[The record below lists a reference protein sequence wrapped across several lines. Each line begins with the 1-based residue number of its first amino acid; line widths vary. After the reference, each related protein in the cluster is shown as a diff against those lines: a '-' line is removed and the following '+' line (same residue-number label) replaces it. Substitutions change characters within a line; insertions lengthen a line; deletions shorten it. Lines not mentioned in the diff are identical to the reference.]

1 MLRRA
6 VDIEGRGSRRM
17 RPGLVA
23 AGAAVVALVA
33 TSCAFLPVPLPA
45 RDTTSNGGPPCADAS
60 MRSCALPY
68 PSDEFTVA
76 DSSTETGV
84 RVEMPEGVIDRA
96 ARDRLGPG
104 ATVEDAFGGADGFSA
119 VTPVIFEL
127 DRSVDPSSMPAD
139 GGDVIAVFDVATGA
153 RVPIRAEISKDSIR
167 FGAMNTIVMAWPTVR
182 FDYGHTYVA
191 RLNRGLHANVGELAT
206 APGIATVSSEY
217 VAGIRSALRAIEG
230 DRWSDVISAT
240 TFTVRSR
247 ANANHDLV
255 EMARLARADD
265 HPVRNL
271 EVGAP
276 FLVTDASAVVHGEV
290 RLTDF
295 RDDDGVADPANGPTE
310 IWERFLMVLPKSPA
324 GPDGAPVA
332 VYGHGLTVS
341 KETMVAVASAN
352 ARRGVATV
360 GVDVPNHGERQDEGG
375 FLLDIT
381 HPETFGRLTSMTLQG
396 EVDNLSMMKSV
407 EQHFG
412 DLRFDAPLLGSAPP
426 RLDTSRVL
434 YEGTSMGGVL
444 GAAEVPLAPELDGA
458 FLQVPGVGTVDIIVH
473 SALWPLFMR
482 VVPDGIPAGDAAALI
497 GAAGMLLD
505 RSDAVNVLDAD
516 HAGAAPIFAQY
527 GVGDGIVPG
536 FSTSRL
542 MTLLDLPLIGPDLTP
557 VLTPVRRL
565 PTNEVPA
572 DGWGAEQVWNT
583 QSSVELMALGGHLS
597 FMDPVA
603 QKLFDEWLV
612 NRLSASGIPPSG

>member
-1 MLRRA
+1 MLRGS
-6 VDIEGRGSRRM
+6 VDNWGRGLRRT
-17 RPGLVA
+17 RPGPVA
-23 AGAAVVALVA
+23 AAAVGLLA
-33 TSCAFLPVPLPA
+33 TSCAFLPVPLPSREA
-45 RDTTSNGGPPCADAS
+45 DPFGGPPCADAA

-68 PSDEFTVA
+68 PSNEFTVA
-76 DSSTETGV
+76 DASSDTGV
-84 RVEMPEGVIDRA
+84 RVEMPDAVIDRV

-104 ATVEDAFGGADGFSA
+104 ASVADAFGGADGFSA

-127 DRSVDPSSMPAD
+127 DRSVDPASMPAD
-139 GGDVIAVFDVATGA
+139 GGDVIAVFDVATGE

-167 FGAMNTIVMAWPTVR
+167 FGAMNTIVMAWPAVR

-191 RLNRGLHANVGELAT
+191 RLNRGLHANVGELVR
-206 APGIATVSSEY
+206 APGIAPVSSEY

-247 ANANHDLV
+247 TNANHDLV
-255 EMARLARADD
+255 EMARIARADD

-276 FLVTDASAVVHGEV
+276 FLVTDASAIVHGEV

-295 RDDDGVADPANGPTE
+295 RDTNGVAAPENGPSE
-310 IWERFLMVLPKSPA
+310 NWERFLMVLPKHPA
-324 GPDGAPVA
+324 GPAGAPVV
-332 VYGHGLTVS
+332 VYGHGLMVS
-341 KETMVAVASAN
+341 KETMVAVASDN

-360 GVDVPNHGERQDEGG
+360 GIDIPNHGERQDEGG
-375 FLLDIT
+375 FLLDIAR
-381 HPETFGRLTSMTLQG
+381 PETFGRLTSMTLQG
-396 EVDNLSMMKSV
+396 EIDNLSMMRSV

-412 DLRFDAPLLGSAPP
+412 DLRFEAPLLGSAPP
-426 RLDTSRVL
+426 RLDPSRLL

-458 FLQVPGVGTVDIIVH
+458 FLQVPGVGIVDIIVH
-473 SALWPLFMR
+473 SALWPLFMK

-497 GAAGMLLD
+497 GAASMLID

-516 HAGAAPIFAQY
+516 HTGDAPIFAQY

-536 FSTSRL
+536 FTTDRL
-542 MTLLDLPLIGPDLTP
+542 LTLLDLPLIGPELTP
-557 VLTPVRRL
+557 VPTPVRRL
-565 PTNEVPA
+565 STDEVPA
-572 DGWGAEQVWNT
+572 DGWGAQQVWNT
-583 QSSVELMALGGHLS
+583 QWSIELMALGGHLS

-603 QKLFDEWLV
+603 QTLLDDWLV
-612 NRLSASGIPPSG
+612 SRLAATGISPSD